1 MIGSVHIADVGLRHM
16 ISTVRHSRRIDG
28 VAGLRH
34 SHVALAAPLRGGGVP
49 SAQPARVALIGFWDD
64 DAALDAF
71 EGSQLASALAGGWSV
86 RLQPLRMFGSWP
98 GVPADVPHERKVD
111 HEGPVAVLTL
121 GRLRFARAIPF
132 FRTSVKA
139 EKAARAAD
147 GMLWA
152 TALSL
157 PPFVATC
164 SVWRDSAA
172 SMTYAF
178 GRRDPGHPDAI
189 DVDRRKPF
197 HHQEAFIR
205 WHPYRATGHL
215 DGRNPLPKSVT
226 DLVGV
231 SPFVQ

>member
-1 MIGSVHIADVGLRHM
+1 MIGSVHIADVGLRRM
-16 ISTVRHSRRIDG
+16 IPTVRHARRTAA
-28 VAGLRH
+28 VPGLRH

-49 SAQPARVALIGFWDD
+49 SAQPGRVAFIGFWDD
-64 DAALDAF
+64 DDALDAF
-71 EGSQLASALAGGWSV
+71 ERSHELAPALASGWSV
-86 RLQPLRMFGSWP
+86 RLRPLRMFGSWP

-111 HEGPVAVLTL
+111 HDGPVAVLTL
-121 GRLRFARAIPF
+121 GRLRAARAIPF
-132 FRTSVKA
+132 FRTSDKA

-152 TALSL
+152 TALAL

-164 SVWRDSAA
+164 SLWRDSTA

-189 DVDRRKPF
+189 EVDKQKSF

-205 WHPYRATGHL
+205 WHPYRATGQL
-215 DGRNPLPKSVT
+215 DGRNPLPNSIAE
-226 DLVGV
+226 LIG
-231 SPFVQ
+231 